1 MTGSY
6 PGIISLSRAQEISW
20 QYLLLR
26 TVILQE
32 KSRWVPPKVA
42 CEEGHCEKSHASGTR
57 KKMLEPRTEPA
68 LSLDGRTGMESS
80 LLAVKKECDL
90 IKGSHSFGL
99 LAVKV

>member
-42 CEEGHCEKSHASGTR
+42 CEEGHCEKSHARRTISVHKKKISSGTQGTR
-57 KKMLEPRTEPA
+57 EWDT
-68 LSLDGRTGMESS
+68 
-80 LLAVKKECDL
+80 
-90 IKGSHSFGL
+90 KGDVR
-99 LAVKV
+99 AKN

>member
-1 MTGSY
+1 MRSRTRGEPSVSIRKKY
-6 PGIISLSRAQEISW
+6 PLEPR
-20 QYLLLR
+20 
-26 TVILQE
+26 V
-32 KSRWVPPKVA
+32 
-42 CEEGHCEKSHASGTR
+42 HASGTR
-57 KKMLEPRTEPA
+57 KEMLEPRTEPA